1 MYRDYVKTR
10 LAVFLAVLALPGV
23 LVAGVCLT
31 PADEATNPDP
41 LETGF
46 AVAIQSDQGQG
57 SIDCS
62 AFTGPGGEMSEVD
75 VDQDQTVGPVS
86 DPIFWWVPS
95 NVADPENQI
104 HADIVFIGN
113 SDGSRCT
120 QYYKANA
127 RSGFA
132 AAGTKTNKDAT
143 LVACS
148 DLQFEEV
155 PPVVVPPEAPVSTA
169 DGRCGDITSPD
180 DSDLQEAINNNGK
193 YDVVIAIGR
202 GEKGD
207 NTAICSD
214 NTVGA
219 QKRCVD
225 QCITP
230 DPINVAGTPEYIPED
245 ERVGTVCEDPLLAFY
260 PLKCRVCELS
270 SVIDSD
276 PFVDGVNGSPKFC
289 WEQLQKVRLS
299 GDEPP
304 PVVYSQ
310 GEFKKAPGPKSNQV
324 WKVDEYAGSTCYKI
338 SGTTDYG
345 YRYAYWVPSGC
356 PK

>member
-1 MYRDYVKTR
+1 MFRDYMKTR
-10 LAVFLAVLALPGV
+10 LAVFLAVLALPGA

-31 PADEATNPDP
+31 PEQATNDTP

-62 AFTGPGGEMSEVD
+62 AFTGPGGPMFQID
-75 VDQDQTVGPVS
+75 VDQDKTVGT
-86 DPIFWWVPS
+86 
-95 NVADPENQI
+95 ADPFAPILWSVRDTNSEVN
-104 HADIVFIGN
+104 ADVVFIGN

-132 AAGTKTNKDAT
+132 AAGTKSNKDAT

-148 DLQFEEV
+148 DGQFEEV
-155 PPVVVPPEAPVSTA
+155 PPVVVAPIVPVSTA
-169 DGRCGDITSPD
+169 DNCEV
-180 DSDLQEAINNNGK
+180 DSESAKLQQAINDNGK

-214 NTVGA
+214 TVELGA

-225 QCITP
+225 RCVTP
-230 DPINVAGTPEYIPED
+230 DADSPVTYDPTSP
-245 ERVGTVCEDPLLAFY
+245 VCTADSIFY
-260 PLKCRVCELS
+260 PMKCRACELS
-270 SVIDSD
+270 TVIDSD
-276 PFVDGVNGSPKFC
+276 PFDPGSPQFC
-289 WEQLQKVRLS
+289 WEQLQKVEL
-299 GDEPP
+299 DDPQYPP
-304 PVVYSQ
+304 GGS
-310 GEFKKAPGPKSNQV
+310 FKKAPGPKSNQV

>member
-1 MYRDYVKTR
+1 MFRDYLKTR
-10 LAVFLAVLALPGV
+10 LAVFLAALALPGV

-31 PADEATNPDP
+31 PDQATNDAP

-46 AVAIQSDQGQG
+46 TVAIQSDQGQG

-62 AFTGPGGEMSEVD
+62 AFTGSGGPMFQID
-75 VDQDQTVGPVS
+75 VNQDKTVGTAFPYA
-86 DPIFWWVPS
+86 PIFWSIPPGAVPEPG
-95 NVADPENQI
+95 ADPVV

-120 QYYKANA
+120 QILKGNA
-127 RSGFA
+127 RSGYA
-132 AAGTKTNKDAT
+132 AAGTKSNKAAT

-148 DLQFEEV
+148 DGRFEEIPPTVV
-155 PPVVVPPEAPVSTA
+155 PPVAPVASGGRCDADDADTA
-169 DGRCGDITSPD
+169 DE
-180 DSDLQEAINNNGK
+180 DLQQAINGNGK

-202 GEKGD
+202 GVKGD

-225 QCITP
+225 RCITP
-230 DPINVAGTPEYIPED
+230 DVDMDTNSPTYYDPVANAS
-245 ERVGTVCEDPLLAFY
+245 DPACTGDGPFY
-260 PLKCRVCELS
+260 PMRCRACELS
-270 SVIDSD
+270 TVIDSD
-276 PFVDGVNGSPKFC
+276 PFDPGSPQFC
-289 WEQLQKVRLS
+289 WEQLQKADPDDS
-299 GDEPP
+299 NYTPDG
-304 PVVYSQ
+304 S
-310 GEFKKAPGPKSNQV
+310 FKKPPGPKSNQV

-356 PK
+356 PN

>member
-1 MYRDYVKTR
+1 MKTR
-10 LAVFLAVLALPGV
+10 LVAFLAVLALPGV

-31 PADEATNPDP
+31 PEQATNDDDP

-46 AVAIQSDQGQG
+46 AVAIQADQGQG
-57 SIDCS
+57 AIDCS
-62 AFTGPGGEMSEVD
+62 AFIGPGGPMEDITHLVT
-75 VDQDQTVGPVS
+75 QDKTVGTAVPYAPILWSVS
-86 DPIFWWVPS
+86 DPL
-95 NVADPENQI
+95 NPEA
-104 HADIVFIGN
+104 HADVVFIGN

-148 DLQFEEV
+148 DGFFEEV
-155 PPVVVPPEAPVSTA
+155 PVVVVPPVPPVST
-169 DGRCGDITSPD
+169 S
-180 DSDLQEAINNNGK
+180 DSCEVDSESAKLQQAINDNGK
-193 YDVVIAIGR
+193 YDVVIGIGR

-214 NTVGA
+214 TTGLGA
-219 QKRCVD
+219 QKRCIDRCV
-225 QCITP
+225 TP
-230 DPINVAGTPEYIPED
+230 DSDSP
-245 ERVGTVCEDPLLAFY
+245 VGYDPDALECQGDGPFF
-260 PLKCRVCELS
+260 PMKCRACELS

-276 PFVDGVNGSPKFC
+276 PFVDDSPQFC
-289 WEQLQKVRLS
+289 WEQLQKVDLDDPNYLPDGS
-299 GDEPP
+299 
-304 PVVYSQ
+304 
-310 GEFKKAPGPKSNQV
+310 FKKAPGPKSNQV

-338 SGTTDYG
+338 SGTTDSG
-345 YRYAYWVPSGC
+345 YRYAYWVPTGC